1 MSRMKHLL
9 RKLHLAGGAPAG
21 GAGAA
26 PDHHRPRHR
35 RSGHPASAATATPP
49 PPLVVAA
56 AGAPEPPEP
65 AGATPAAAASAA
77 VAAVPAA
84 GEPRGLEAEAAT
96 TRLEEDYQVR
106 LALAISASDHA
117 GLVDADS
124 VQIRAAE
131 LISLGGAAAG
141 AAHDRS
147 PAEALSARYWNHSVV
162 NYDEQL
168 PDGFYDVCGAQL
180 HPGFQAKFPSL
191 GYLRA
196 VPPGRDVAFL
206 AVLVDRERDPA
217 LKRLED
223 RAAAVA
229 VQVRAQHGGAASAEL
244 AQKIAGVVVNAMGGL
259 VEDADGMN
267 REWSI
272 KSREL
277 SLQLN
282 TVVLPLGSLR
292 VGLSR
297 HRSLLFKVTLRV
309 GNCKLQLQEFIAV
322 LRIQALSGG
331 WLLTALQSVVVERD
345 DKVLADRVD
354 LPCKLVKGICY
365 TGTDEG
371 AVNLV
376 KVDFVSTEYI
386 IDLMGAP
393 GTLIPSDI
401 SGSQFQDSNNS
412 QLGSDAIEESVA
424 ELCLALEQI
433 NGGYENRNDIGGSSS
448 DHSSILALTSN
459 LADFSQAEL
468 KQNVISEEDLEGEIS
483 EHIKVNDVSKY
494 VVPEVVDPQ
503 FAQNLHDLL
512 LDSGALLPADL
523 LPDQN
528 SHKIHDKESG
538 GWLLVAQTGK
548 NLPNSFVAKDS
559 SSPYEN
565 AQHHAENTE
574 EIIRDLDL
582 HDHTSSAISIE
593 DQRVAEDS
601 LVNMSGSSN
610 GNLDKLSWSSTKTIC
625 SVINDVAEYE
635 IPWEDLD
642 IGERIGL
649 GSYGEVYHAD
659 WNGTEVAVKKFLDQD
674 LSGVSLEQ
682 FKCEV
687 RIMSRLRH
695 PNVVL
700 FLGYVTQPPNLS
712 ILTEYLPRGSLY
724 RLLHRPNSQVD
735 EVRRLKM
742 ALDVAK
748 GMNYLHSSHPT
759 IVHRDLKSPNL
770 LVDKNWVVKVSDFG
784 MSRLKHHT
792 FLSSKSTA
800 GTPEWMAPE
809 VLRNEPSNEK
819 CDVYSFGVILWELAT
834 MRVPWSGL
842 NPMQVVGAV
851 GFQNRRLDI
860 PKEVDPQ
867 VASIISSCWDK

>member
-21 GAGAA
+21 GGAAGAA

-35 RSGHPASAATATPP
+35 RSGHPTAAAAPSPP
-49 PPLVVAA
+49 VVVAA
-56 AGAPEPPEP
+56 AGAPEPPQP
-65 AGATPAAAASAA
+65 AATPAAVVAVAPAA
-77 VAAVPAA
+77 V
-84 GEPRGLEAEAAT
+84 EPRGLEAEAAT

-131 LISLGGAAAG
+131 LISLGAAAG
-141 AAHDRS
+141 AAAAAGH

-168 PDGFYDVCGAQL
+168 PDGFYDLCGAQL

-191 GYLRA
+191 DYLRA

-206 AVLVDRERDPA
+206 AVLVDRERDYA

-223 RAAAVA
+223 RAAAIA
-229 VQVRAQHGGAASAEL
+229 VQTRAQHGGAKL
-244 AQKIAGVVVNAMGGL
+244 AQKIAGLVVNAMGGV

-267 REWSI
+267 REWSV

-277 SLQLN
+277 SLRLN
-282 TVVLPLGSLR
+282 SVVLPLGSLR

-297 HRSLLFKVTLRV
+297 HRSLLFKV
-309 GNCKLQLQEFIAV
+309 
-322 LRIQALSGG
+322 
-331 WLLTALQSVVVERD
+331 
-345 DKVLADRVD
+345 LADRVN

-376 KVDFVSTEYI
+376 KIDFDSTEYI

-401 SGSQFQDSNNS
+401 SGSQFQDSNNN

-448 DHSSILALTSN
+448 DHSSILTLTSN
-459 LADFSQAEL
+459 LADLSQAEL
-468 KQNVISEEDLEGEIS
+468 KQNDISEKDLEGDIS
-483 EHIKVNDVSKY
+483 GHIKLNDVSKY
-494 VVPEVVDPQ
+494 VVPQVVDPQ

-512 LDSGALLPADL
+512 LESGALLPADL

-528 SHKIHDKESG
+528 SHKVHDEESG
-538 GWLLVAQTGK
+538 GWLLVAQTRQ
-548 NLPNSFVAKDS
+548 NLPNGFVAKDS
-559 SSPYEN
+559 
-565 AQHHAENTE
+565 QHPAENTE
-574 EIIRDLDL
+574 EIIRDSDL
-582 HDHTSSAISIE
+582 HDHTASAISNE
-593 DQRVAEDS
+593 DQRVTEDS

-610 GNLDKLSWSSTKTIC
+610 GNLDKLSWSSAKTIS
-625 SVINDVAEYE
+625 SVIDDVAEYE

-724 RLLHRPNSQVD
+724 RLLHRPNSQID

-770 LVDKNWVVKVSDFG
+770 LVDRNWVVKVSDFG

-860 PKEVDPQ
+860 PREVDPQ
-867 VASIISSCWDK
+867 VASIISSCWDNDPSKRPSFSQLLSPLKQLQRLVVAESC

>member
-35 RSGHPASAATATPP
+35 RSGHPTATAPP
-49 PPLVVAA
+49 SPPLVVAA

-65 AGATPAAAASAA
+65 AGATPAAAVA
-77 VAAVPAA
+77 VAVAPAA
-84 GEPRGLEAEAAT
+84 GEPRGLGAEAAT

-141 AAHDRS
+141 AAGHDRS

-162 NYDEQL
+162 NYDEHL

-223 RAAAVA
+223 RAAVVA
-229 VQVRAQHGGAASAEL
+229 VQTRAQHGGAASAEL
-244 AQKIAGVVVNAMGGL
+244 AQRIAGLVVNAMGGL

-267 REWSI
+267 REWGI
-272 KSREL
+272 KSRGL

-282 TVVLPLGSLR
+282 SIVLPLGSLR

-297 HRSLLFKVTLRV
+297 HRSLLFKV
-309 GNCKLQLQEFIAV
+309 
-322 LRIQALSGG
+322 
-331 WLLTALQSVVVERD
+331 
-345 DKVLADRVD
+345 LADRVN

-376 KVDFVSTEYI
+376 RVDFDSTEYI

-468 KQNVISEEDLEGEIS
+468 KQNVIAEEDLEGEIS
-483 EHIKVNDVSKY
+483 EPIKVNDVSKY

-512 LDSGALLPADL
+512 LESGALLPADL
-523 LPDQN
+523 IPDQN
-528 SHKIHDKESG
+528 SHKIHDNESG

-548 NLPNSFVAKDS
+548 DYPNSFVAKDS

-565 AQHHAENTE
+565 TQHHAENTE

-610 GNLDKLSWSSTKTIC
+610 GNLDNLSWSSTKTIS
-625 SVINDVAEYE
+625 SVIDDVAEYE
-635 IPWEDLD
+635 MPWEDLD

-809 VLRNEPSNEK
+809 VLRNEPSNEN
-819 CDVYSFGVILWELAT
+819 FGVILWELAT

-867 VASIISSCWDK
+867 VASIISSCWDNDPSKRPSFSQLLSPLKQLQRLVVTGSC

>member
-1 MSRMKHLL
+1 
-9 RKLHLAGGAPAG
+9 
-21 GAGAA
+21 
-26 PDHHRPRHR
+26 
-35 RSGHPASAATATPP
+35 
-49 PPLVVAA
+49 
-56 AGAPEPPEP
+56 
-65 AGATPAAAASAA
+65 
-77 VAAVPAA
+77 PAA

-131 LISLGGAAAG
+131 LISLGAAAG
-141 AAHDRS
+141 AAAAAGHPDRS

-162 NYDEQL
+162 NYDEHL
-168 PDGFYDVCGAQL
+168 LDGFYDLCGAQL

-191 GYLRA
+191 DYLRA
-196 VPPGRDVAFL
+196 VPPRRDAAFL
-206 AVLVDRERDPA
+206 AVLVDRERDHA
-217 LKRLED
+217 LKRLEG
-223 RAAAVA
+223 RAAAIA
-229 VQVRAQHGGAASAEL
+229 VRIRSQHGGGAALAEL
-244 AQKIAGVVVNAMGGL
+244 AQKIAGLVVDAMGGL

-277 SLQLN
+277 SLHLN
-282 TVVLPLGSLR
+282 TVVLPLGALR

-297 HRSLLFKVTLRV
+297 HRSLLFKV
-309 GNCKLQLQEFIAV
+309 
-322 LRIQALSGG
+322 
-331 WLLTALQSVVVERD
+331 
-345 DKVLADRVD
+345 LADRVN

-376 KVDFVSTEYI
+376 KVDFDSTEYI

-401 SGSQFQDSNNS
+401 SGSQFQDSNNN

-433 NGGYENRNDIGGSSS
+433 NGGYDNRNDIGGSSS

-459 LADFSQAEL
+459 LADLSQVEL
-468 KQNVISEEDLEGEIS
+468 KQNDISEKDLEGDIS
-483 EHIKVNDVSKY
+483 GHIKVNDVSKY
-494 VVPEVVDPQ
+494 VVPQVVDPQ

-512 LDSGALLPADL
+512 LESGALLPADL

-528 SHKIHDKESG
+528 SHKIHDEESG
-538 GWLLVAQTGK
+538 GWLLVAQTRQ
-548 NLPNSFVAKDS
+548 NLQNDYVAKDS

-565 AQHHAENTE
+565 AQHPAENTE
-574 EIIRDLDL
+574 EIIRDSDL
-582 HDHTSSAISIE
+582 HDHTTSAISNE

-601 LVNMSGSSN
+601 LVNMTGSSN
-610 GNLDKLSWSSTKTIC
+610 GNLDKLSWSSAKTIS
-625 SVINDVAEYE
+625 SVIDDVAESE

-724 RLLHRPNSQVD
+724 RLLHRPNSQID

-770 LVDKNWVVKVSDFG
+770 LVDRNWVVKVSDFG
-784 MSRLKHHT
+784 MSRLKHRT

-834 MRVPWSGL
+834 MRVPWSGFFFFL
-842 NPMQVVGAV
+842 
-851 GFQNRRLDI
+851 
-860 PKEVDPQ
+860 
-867 VASIISSCWDK
+867 IIRFCISG

>member
-9 RKLHLAGGAPAG
+9 RKLHLAGGPAG
-21 GAGAA
+21 AGAGGAA
-26 PDHHRPRHR
+26 PDHHRSRHR
-35 RSGHPASAATATPP
+35 RSGHPTPP
-49 PPLVVAA
+49 PPGAAVA
-56 AGAPEPPEP
+56 APEPPQP
-65 AGATPAAAASAA
+65 AVTPAAAVSIAPA
-77 VAAVPAA
+77 VE
-84 GEPRGLEAEAAT
+84 EPRGLEAEAAT

-131 LISLGGAAAG
+131 LISLGAG
-141 AAHDRS
+141 AGSGHDRS

-191 GYLRA
+191 EYLRA
-196 VPPGRDVAFL
+196 VPLGRDAPFL
-206 AVLVDRERDPA
+206 AILVDREHDPA

-223 RAAAVA
+223 RAAQIAA
-229 VQVRAQHGGAASAEL
+229 QTRAGHGGAASAEL
-244 AQKIAGVVVNAMGGL
+244 AQKIVGLIVNAMGGL

-272 KSREL
+272 KSHEL

-282 TVVLPLGSLR
+282 SVVLPLGSLR

-297 HRSLLFKVTLRV
+297 HRSLLFKV
-309 GNCKLQLQEFIAV
+309 
-322 LRIQALSGG
+322 
-331 WLLTALQSVVVERD
+331 
-345 DKVLADRVD
+345 LADRVN
-354 LPCKLVKGICY
+354 LPCKLLKGICY

-376 KVDFVSTEYI
+376 KVDFDSMEYI

-412 QLGSDAIEESVA
+412 QLSSDAIEESVA

-433 NGGYENRNDIGGSSS
+433 NGGYENKNTIGGCSSG
-448 DHSSILALTSN
+448 HSSILALTSSH
-459 LADFSQAEL
+459 LGDLSQTEL
-468 KQNVISEEDLEGEIS
+468 KQNVVSEKKNDGDIS
-483 EHIKVNDVSKY
+483 EHVKVDDVSKY
-494 VVPEVVDPQ
+494 IVPEVVDPQ

-512 LDSGALLPADL
+512 LESGALLPSDL
-523 LPDQN
+523 LSDQN
-528 SHKIHDKESG
+528 NHDIHEKEST
-538 GWLLVAQTGK
+538 GWLLVAQTTQ
-548 NLPNSFVAKDS
+548 NLPNAFVAKDS
-559 SSPYEN
+559 SSPDEDE
-565 AQHHAENTE
+565 QPRAENTE
-574 EIIRDLDL
+574 AAIRDLDL
-582 HDHTSSAISIE
+582 HGHTASVISNE
-593 DQRVAEDS
+593 DQMVAGS

-610 GNLDKLSWSSTKTIC
+610 GNLDTLSWSSVKTIS
-625 SVINDVAEYE
+625 SVIDDIAEYE

-649 GSYGEVYHAD
+649 GSFGEVYRAD

-700 FLGYVTQPPNLS
+700 FLGYVTQSPNLS

-724 RLLHRPNSQVD
+724 RLLHRPNSRID

-742 ALDVAK
+742 AFDVAK

-851 GFQNRRLDI
+851 GFQNRRLEI
-860 PKEVDPQ
+860 PKDVDPQ
-867 VASIISSCWDK
+867 VASIISSCWDSDPSKRPSFSQLLSPLKQLQHLVVTESC